1 MWRITHLYKIKDK
14 QGNLITFKLNKIQRQ
29 HLIERGSH
37 RYNLI
42 LKARQFGF
50 TTLYCI
56 DLLDEALWVG
66 GMTCGIVAHESK
78 KLPDYFSIVKRAF
91 DNLPEYLKPECKTD
105 TKYMYEFVRRFDGQP
120 MDSSIYVSTD
130 IRGGTVQKLHV
141 TESAY
146 IKDRQALNSGSK
158 QAVPLTGWISEETTG
173 NGFNDFYDFYIDSQQ
188 NSCGDMEYKTYFYP
202 WYLNEEYTLEGEL
215 EDKTPKESEL
225 QQSYGITEGQLL
237 WRRWKIKE
245 LMSTSVGLGLNGEQ
259 LFKQEYP
266 ATVMEAFQS
275 GGGNVFDAEKIDAI
289 KPRKPLLFG
298 SPDVQVLIDKGFKVW
313 REPKE
318 DGEYVIGCD
327 PSDGEGADFSC
338 IDVWDKNTLEQVG
351 QYYGKLRPDELA
363 GYIKLVAEIYNNAF
377 VGVENNM
384 LTTILLLSK
393 IYNNYYYMTIV
404 DERTDKRTKKIGW
417 RTSTKTRD
425 IMIDEFII
433 AFEEG
438 DLQINSLLTISE
450 MKTFIRNPDNG
461 KREHAM
467 NKHDDSL
474 FAAFIAIQMRKYA
487 MAKAE
492 IFVTKETNLN
502 STPSFAVDNQG
513 EIPSVNIKDFV
524 GEPDEYQ

>member
-1 MWRITHLYKIKDK
+1 MTHLYKIKNK
-14 QGNLITFKLNKIQRQ
+14 QGELVLFSLNKIQRQ
-29 HLIERGSH
+29 HLIDRGSH

-56 DLLDEALWVG
+56 DLLDEALWVD
-66 GMTCGIVAHESK
+66 GMTCGIIAHEAK
-78 KLPDYFSIVKRAF
+78 KLPDYFTIVKRAF
-91 DNLPEYLKPECKTD
+91 ENLPEYLKPDCKTE
-105 TKYMYEFVRRFDGQP
+105 TKYMYEFVRRFDGKP

-130 IRGGTVQKLHV
+130 IRGGTVQKLHI

-173 NGFNDFYDFYIDSQQ
+173 NGFNDFYDFYMDSQQ
-188 NSCGDMEYKTYFYP
+188 SKGGDMDYNTYFYP
-202 WYLNEEYTLEGEL
+202 WYLNQEYTLNGEI
-215 EDKTPKESEL
+215 EDKTHKEIEI
-225 QQSYGITEGQLL
+225 QQSYGITDGQLL

-245 LMSTSVGLGLNGEQ
+245 LMSTSHGLGLNGEQ

-275 GGGNVFDAEKIDAI
+275 GGGNVFDAEKLDAMNPK
-289 KPRKPLLFG
+289 KPIQFSTDK
-298 SPDVQVLIDKGFKVW
+298 VQLLIDKGFNIWV
-313 REPKE
+313 EPE
-318 DGEYVIGCD
+318 DGEFLIGCD

-338 IDVWDKNTLEQVG
+338 IDIWDKNTLEQVG

-363 GYIKLVAEIYNNAF
+363 EYIKLAAETYNRAF

-384 LTTILLLSK
+384 LTTILFLTK
-393 IYNNYYYMTIV
+393 IYNNYYYTTLV

-425 IMIDEFII
+425 LMIDEFII

-438 DLQINSLLTISE
+438 DLKINSLLTISE

-461 KREHAM
+461 KREHSVG
-467 NKHDDSL
+467 KHDDAL
-474 FAAFIAIQMRKYA
+474 FAGFIAIQMKKYA
-487 MAKAE
+487 MSKAE
-492 IFVTKETNLN
+492 IFITDENRLLGK
-502 STPSFAVDNQG
+502 PSFMVDNAG
-513 EIPSVNIKDFV
+513 AIPAINIKDFV
-524 GEPDEYQ
+524 GEPE

>member
-1 MWRITHLYKIKDK
+1 MTHLYKIKDK
-14 QGNLITFKLNKIQRQ
+14 QGNLVTFTLNKIQKK

-56 DLLDEALWVG
+56 DLLDEALWVD

-78 KLPDYFSIVKRAF
+78 KLPDYFTIVKRAF
-91 DNLPEYLKPECKTD
+91 ENLPEYLKPQCKTD
-105 TKYMYEFVRRFDGQP
+105 TKYMYEFIRRFDGKR

-130 IRGGTVQKLHV
+130 IRGGTVQKLHI

-173 NGFNDFYDFYIDSQQ
+173 NGFNDFYDFYMESQQ
-188 NSCGDMEYKTYFYP
+188 NNGGEMEYKTYFYP
-202 WYLNEEYTLEGEL
+202 WYLNEEYSLDGVIY
-215 EDKTPKESEL
+215 DKTPKEIEMQNGYHLSD
-225 QQSYGITEGQLL
+225 GQLL

-245 LMSTSVGLGLNGEQ
+245 LMSASVGLGLNGEQ

-266 ATVMEAFQS
+266 LTVMEAFQS
-275 GGGNVFDAEKIDAI
+275 GGGNIFDSEKIDSI
-289 KPRKPLLFG
+289 KPKKPLLF
-298 SPDVQVLIDKGFKVW
+298 STTIVQVLIDKGFKIW
-313 REPKE
+313 INPKE

-327 PSDGEGADFSC
+327 PSDGEGADFSV
-338 IDVWDKNTLEQVG
+338 IDIWDKNTLEQVG

-363 GYIKLVAEIYNNAF
+363 EYVKLCAEVYNNAF

-384 LTTILLLSK
+384 LTTILFLSK
-393 IYNNYYYMTIV
+393 IYNNYYYTTIV
-404 DERTDKRTKKIGW
+404 DERNDKRTKKIGW

-425 IMIDEFII
+425 LMIDEFII
-433 AFEEG
+433 AFDEG
-438 DLQINSLLTISE
+438 DLKINSLVTISE
-450 MKTFIRNPDNG
+450 MKTFVRNPDNG
-461 KREHAM
+461 KREHAV
-467 NKHDDSL
+467 NKHDDAL
-474 FAAFIAIQMRKYA
+474 FAGFIAVQMRKYA

-492 IFVTKETNLN
+492 IFITNDN
-502 STPSFAVDNQG
+502 KPTGVSSFMVENG
-513 EIPSVNIKDFV
+513 TIPAVNIKDFV
-524 GEPDEYQ
+524 GEPE